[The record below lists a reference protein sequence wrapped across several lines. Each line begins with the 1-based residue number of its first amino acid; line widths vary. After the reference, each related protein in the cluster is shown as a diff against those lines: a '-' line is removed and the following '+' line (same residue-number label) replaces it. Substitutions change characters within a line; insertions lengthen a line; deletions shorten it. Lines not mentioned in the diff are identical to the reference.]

1 MERFNS
7 FATTK
12 VQYPHVHLSFDDHSI
27 TDWYTV
33 RGVLKFKKAKA
44 VFYVDSFD
52 ELDDDDIDRL
62 RALRSDGHI
71 IGCHSVSHADAI
83 AYSKKYG
90 IDAYIEAEVIPAMEA
105 MAAAGFSPTH
115 FAFPDSMFDE
125 PLYEAVS
132 KLFCYVRPGNE
143 NHFYTKERMFIQGDR
158 FSKQSGGTYEHRI
171 REGDMVGVIR
181 DITEHLKSDHGI
193 SLVFH
198 DIRRVGQPKHEGT
211 QASNTAFITA
221 EELDTVLAAVNAAG
235 AVYETFAEHCKVGKD
250 PFDKPEGLV

>member
-27 TDWYTV
+27 TDWYTA

-62 RALRSDGHI
+62 LALRSDGHI

-90 IDAYIEAEVIPAMEA
+90 IDKYIEDEVIPAMES

-115 FAFPDSMFDE
+115 FAFPNSQFDE

-143 NHFYTKERMFIQGDR
+143 SHFYTKSRMYIQGDR
-158 FSKQSGGTYEHRI
+158 MNHQHETCEHRI
-171 REGDMVGVIR
+171 RKGEMVGVIK
-181 DITEHLKSDHGI
+181 DITEHLKSGHGI

-198 DIRRVGQPKHEGT
+198 DIRRIDQPKHEGT
-211 QASNTAFITA
+211 QASNTAFITV